1 MGWATGI
8 MVYFLCWWTVLF
20 AVLPFG
26 VQPDAEGSQCA
37 GGWRGA
43 PSQPGILRKAL
54 WTTVVATLVW
64 FGIYAL
70 VNSDWLSFRHGWL
83 AMQPR

>member
-26 VQPDAEGSQCA
+26 IQPDADGVSQD

-43 PSQPGILRKAL
+43 PRRPAL
-54 WTTVVATLVW
+54 LSKVIWTTVVATVVW
-64 FGIYAL
+64 LGIYAL
-70 VNSDWLSFRHGWL
+70 ATSEWLSFRHGWL
-83 AMQPR
+83 AMPEK